1 MTGSSS
7 ANDAACAACSDG
19 ASTQELWDGTWIG
32 MREAEVRARYPAA
45 QAPFLALVNTS
56 NWLQMKGP
64 VLAEQASTVTF
75 YFKQGRLDS
84 VRVAPE
90 HKPSH
95 GGALQMA
102 ERIVIT
108 LREKY
113 GEEHTAAKTPDLWGS
128 YTRHVWL
135 DRAIK
140 IVMHLHVTYAAE
152 VPSAN
157 LWLTYS
163 GEQVKV

>member
-1 MTGSSS
+1 MPHSES
-7 ANDAACAACSDG
+7 ANDAARTPRDDSAPP
-19 ASTQELWDGTWIG
+19 QELWDGTWIG
-32 MREAEVRARYPAA
+32 MSEAEVRARYPAA

-75 YFKQGRLDS
+75 YFKEGRLDS
-84 VRVAPE
+84 VRIAPE

-102 ERIVIT
+102 ERLADS
-108 LREKY
+108 LRQRH
-113 GEEHTAAKTPDLWGS
+113 GAEHSAAKTPDLWGS

-140 IVMHLHVTYAAE
+140 IVMHLHVTYASD

-163 GEQVKV
+163 GEA